1 MWHVNFEAPRRPQ
14 GAGQHG
20 LPQDEAPCLGRSV
33 HMRWRCSSHA
43 VSQAKLFFWSPPL
56 LSIRSIPTKAFFKL
70 TPISHSLYLSLS
82 LSVGGRRTVEVQ
94 KRDTSSNVPT
104 FHHCQTGDRRLVSH
118 TVRFARCVPRRSV
131 PGVQAN
137 RPSLF
142 EAAAVVFC
150 LPPRC
155 VPLDVMQR
163 SRQAER
169 GTGGLRCVRQ
179 PGRRPGLLPV
189 IRDMVLCC

>member
-56 LSIRSIPTKAFFKL
+56 LSIRSIPTKAFFKA
-70 TPISHSLYLSLS
+70 HANFSLS
-82 LSVGGRRTVEVQ
+82 ISLSPSLWVGGGLWKSKSGILPLTCQ
-94 KRDTSSNVPT
+94 L
-104 FHHCQTGDRRLVSH
+104 FHHCQTGDRRFVSH

-150 LPPRC
+150 LPPRR
-155 VPLDVMQR
+155 VPLDVG
-163 SRQAER
+163 RQSGENR
-169 GTGGLRCVRQ
+169 GPPMCSAAREASGAVAS
-179 PGRRPGLLPV
+179 
-189 IRDMVLCC
+189 DS